1 MRREGGVSRLSI
13 SIFISIDDDSRGFLF
28 RGEAGVVK
36 RFKAT
41 ILVEKKND
49 ACHSNDCAVHYG
61 GLFVNFGKTIVF
73 RVCWQDFHFPLIE
86 TRSLEDDLSVLGC
99 SSLLLHV
106 HRIVFLYRL
115 GWIHFR
121 ALASVLFSILLF
133 HFLSLIY
140 SDKRNPVKT

>member
-1 MRREGGVSRLSI
+1 MFLGYQFRYSFRSTMIRVVFCFVERLALSK
-13 SIFISIDDDSRGFLF
+13 DSR
-28 RGEAGVVK
+28 R
-36 RFKAT
+36 RFSSK
-41 ILVEKKND
+41 KKND